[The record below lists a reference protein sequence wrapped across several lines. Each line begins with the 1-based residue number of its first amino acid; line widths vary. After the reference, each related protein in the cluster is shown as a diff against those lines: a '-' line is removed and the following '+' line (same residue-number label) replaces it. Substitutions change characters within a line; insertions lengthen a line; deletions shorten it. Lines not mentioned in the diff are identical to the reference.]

1 MDRRTRTLTPKGQEM
16 FQSNLDYYMSNL
28 RKDWKEFER
37 ILAEFD
43 DSIIDIKYLRTVE
56 SHLEMVKF
64 ECRDSYES
72 LISFLTRTCTEESDL
87 ELDNQMIRHQ
97 NCLSIMNNF
106 DRQIQDL
113 LIDAA
118 VILSEKY
125 ETRSEASISN
135 SIGKSYRFL
144 KKLENPKTEKVKHQY
159 AEKER
164 EIYNQQTF
172 LEAKMELLENQK
184 KIDTLEAEIKELDIH
199 SSRLSLPKQH
209 PPGSYD
215 SLGQTKRAYTA
226 NYVREHSTIRGAM
239 CDYVSFHQLDKMSDR
254 DKEQSNKPDNPLPS
268 QSIREPVAASDH
280 VVENL
285 TQFLLKKRHF
295 NVTVQLI
302 QRQTRLLPHLESY
315 FHRLASL

>member
-1 MDRRTRTLTPKGQEM
+1 M
-16 FQSNLDYYMSNL
+16 
-28 RKDWKEFER
+28 
-37 ILAEFD
+37 
-43 DSIIDIKYLRTVE
+43 
-56 SHLEMVKF
+56 
-64 ECRDSYES
+64 
-72 LISFLTRTCTEESDL
+72 
-87 ELDNQMIRHQ
+87 
-97 NCLSIMNNF
+97 
-106 DRQIQDL
+106 
-113 LIDAA
+113 
-118 VILSEKY
+118 
-125 ETRSEASISN
+125 
-135 SIGKSYRFL
+135 
-144 KKLENPKTEKVKHQY
+144 KKIENPKTEKVKHQY

-172 LEAKMELLENQK
+172 LKAKMELLENQK

-285 TQFLLKKRHF
+285 TQFLLKKDLLMSRFSSF
-295 NVTVQLI
+295 NDKPDSYHTWTASFTNIVQELNISAFEDMDLLI
-302 QRQTRLLPHLESY
+302 NGFDQNQKGSQV
-315 FHRLASL
+315 A

>member
-1 MDRRTRTLTPKGQEM
+1 MDRRIRTLTPRGQEM
-16 FQSNLDYYMSNL
+16 FQSNLDYYLNNL
-28 RKDWKEFER
+28 KKDWKEFER
-37 ILAEFD
+37 ILTEFD
-43 DSIIDIKYLRTVE
+43 DSIMDIKYLRKVE

-64 ECRDSYES
+64 EYRDSYES

-97 NCLSIMNNF
+97 KCLSIMNNF

-118 VILSEKY
+118 EILSEKY

-135 SIGKSYRFL
+135 SIGKSYRSL
-144 KKLENPKTEKVKHQY
+144 KKVENPKTEKVRHQY
-159 AEKER
+159 VEKER
-164 EIYNQQTF
+164 EFHKQKAL
-172 LEAKMELLENQK
+172 LEAKMELLEHQK
-184 KIDTLEAEIKELDIH
+184 KIDTLEAEIEELDIH

-215 SLGQTKRAYTA
+215 SLGQIKREYTE

-239 CDYVSFHQLDKMSDR
+239 SDYVSFDKLDKMSDR
-254 DKEQSNKPDNPLPS
+254 DKEQSNKPDNPLPP
-268 QSIREPVAASDH
+268 QSIRKLREPVAASDH

-285 TQFLLKKRHF
+285 TQFLLKKRPS

-302 QRQTRLLPHLESY
+302 QRQTRLLPNLES
-315 FHRLASL
+315 